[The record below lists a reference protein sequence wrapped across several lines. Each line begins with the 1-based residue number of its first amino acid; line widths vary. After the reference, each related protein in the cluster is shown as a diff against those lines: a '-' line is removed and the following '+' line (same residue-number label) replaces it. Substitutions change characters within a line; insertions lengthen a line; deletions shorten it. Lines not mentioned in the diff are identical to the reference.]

1 MKIFSSNGSHARRTA
16 KSSALIIALALIL
29 VLAVGGTVAYIF
41 TQTDPVI
48 NTFTPTEAKIT
59 ITEETNDNQKTSI
72 TVVNKSTGVPVYIRV
87 ALVANMIDEAGNVTG
102 AASVP
107 TFTLGKDWIKGS
119 DGYYYYTKAVPV
131 DGSTGNLLKA
141 PIPMELSEN
150 MQVVVLADA
159 IQAEPTTAVTQA
171 WGVTVDSNGVIKEA
185 GA

>member
-1 MKIFSSNGSHARRTA
+1 MKFISSNGSHARRTA

-59 ITEETNDNQKTSI
+59 VDEETNSNQKTSI
-72 TVVNKSTGVPVYIRV
+72 TVVNNSTGVPVYIRV
-87 ALVANMIDEAGNVTG
+87 ALVANMIDKDENVTG

-107 TFTLGKDWIKGS
+107 TFTPGKDWIKGS
-119 DGYYYYTKAVPV
+119 DGYYYYTEPVPV
-131 DGSTGNLLKA
+131 GGSTGNLLQSSMK
-141 PIPMELSEN
+141 LDEN

-171 WGVTVDSNGVIKEA
+171 WGVTVENGVIKEA

>member
-1 MKIFSSNGSHARRTA
+1 MKFISSNGSHAGRTA

-59 ITEETNDNQKTSI
+59 VDEKTNSNQKTSI
-72 TVVNKSTGVPVYIRV
+72 TVVNNSTGVPVYIRV
-87 ALVANMIDEAGNVTG
+87 ALVANMIDKDENVTG

-119 DGYYYYTKAVPV
+119 DGYYYYTEPVPV
-131 DGSTGNLLKA
+131 GGSTGNLLQSS
-141 PIPMELSEN
+141 MTLDEN

-159 IQAEPTTAVTQA
+159 IQAMPKQAVIDA
-171 WGVTVDSNGVIKEA
+171 WGQTIADQLN
-185 GA
+185 

>member
-1 MKIFSSNGSHARRTA
+1 MKFISSNGSHARRTA

-59 ITEETNDNQKTSI
+59 VNEETNNNQKTSI
-72 TVVNKSTGVPVYIRV
+72 TVKNISTGVPVYIRV

-107 TFTLGKDWIKGS
+107 TFTRGDNWIEGS
-119 DGYYYYTKAVPV
+119 DGYYYYTEPVPV
-131 DGSTGNLLKA
+131 GGFTDNLLGTEMTLA
-141 PIPMELSEN
+141 NN
-150 MQVVVLADA
+150 MQVVVLAVA

>member
-1 MKIFSSNGSHARRTA
+1 MKFISSNGSHARRTA

-48 NTFTPTEAKIT
+48 NTFTPSDAKIT
-59 ITEETNDNQKTSI
+59 VDEQTTNNQKTEI
-72 TVVNKSTGVPVYIRV
+72 IVKNNSTGVPVYIRV
-87 ALVANMIDEAGNVTG
+87 ALVANMIDKDENVTG

-107 TFTLGKDWIKGS
+107 TFTLGDNWKEGS

-131 DGSTGNLLKA
+131 GGSTGNLLKSQ
-141 PIPMELSEN
+141 MTLSEN

-159 IQAEPTTAVTQA
+159 IQAMPKEAVIDA
-171 WGVTVDSNGVIKEA
+171 WGVTVDSNGSISK
-185 GA
+185 

>member
-1 MKIFSSNGSHARRTA
+1 MKFISSNGSRAGRTA
-16 KSSALIIALALIL
+16 RSSALIIALALIL

-59 ITEETNDNQKTSI
+59 VDEETSNNQKTSI
-72 TVVNKSTGVPVYIRV
+72 TVVNNSTGVPVYIRV
-87 ALVANMIDEAGNVTG
+87 ALVANMIDEDKNVTG

-107 TFTLGKDWIKGS
+107 TFTLGDNWLEGS

-131 DGSTGNLLKA
+131 DGSTGNLLQSSMK
-141 PIPMELSEN
+141 LDEN

-159 IQAEPTTAVTQA
+159 IQAMPKQAVIDA
-171 WGVTVDSNGVIKEA
+171 WGQTIADQLN
-185 GA
+185 

>member
-1 MKIFSSNGSHARRTA
+1 MKFISRNGSHAGRTA

-41 TQTDPVI
+41 TQTGPVI

-59 ITEETNDNQKTSI
+59 VDEKISGNQKTEI
-72 TVVNKSTGVPVYIRV
+72 TVKNTSTGVPVYIRV
-87 ALVANMIDEAGNVTG
+87 ALIANMIDEDGNVTG
-102 AASVP
+102 AATVP
-107 TFTLGKDWIKGS
+107 TFTRGENWILGD
-119 DGYYYYTKAVPV
+119 DGYYYYTEPVPV
-131 DGSTGNLLKA
+131 GESTGNLLQSSMK
-141 PIPMELSEN
+141 LDEN

-171 WGVTVDSNGVIKEA
+171 WGVTVENGVIKEA